1 MICVI
6 PCYPQFSPITRHRC
20 FFGRTSCS
28 DVAADA
34 PWVVVESR
42 QAMVLLKPAGAG
54 AGTPWGYGVVHAN
67 CPRIW
72 KHDGHM

>member
-1 MICVI
+1 MICVV

-20 FFGRTSCS
+20 FLGRRTSCS

-34 PWVVVESR
+34 PWVVVESH

-54 AGTPWGYGVVHAN
+54 AIGDPMGIRI
-67 CPRIW
+67 CPC
-72 KHDGHM
+72 KLSLQTMET